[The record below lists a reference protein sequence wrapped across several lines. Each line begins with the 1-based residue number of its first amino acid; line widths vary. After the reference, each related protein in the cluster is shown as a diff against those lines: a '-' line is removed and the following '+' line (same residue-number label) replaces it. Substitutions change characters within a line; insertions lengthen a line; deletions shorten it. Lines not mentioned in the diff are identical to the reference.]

1 MLLYVGYA
9 SKQLR
14 LKIILCVEVQRKSTE
29 DILGRKKTSNK
40 WLPQNISQ

>member
-1 MLLYVGYA
+1 MLLYIGCV

-14 LKIILCVEVQRKSTE
+14 LNTILCVEVQRKSTD
-29 DILGRKKTSNK
+29 DILGRKKTFNK